1 MKNNQNKVMTMI
13 ACLVLAAA
21 FIAAAVILVTR
32 PADNGEQVTIPA
44 ETETVTE
51 EAAEAEETAEA
62 QEEEAAAEAEAVPAE
77 EETLTALEKIRKE
90 GKLVIAMEGAWQP
103 WTYHDES
110 GALTGFDVEVG
121 ALIAEG
127 LGVTPEYKETA
138 WDGILAGVDSGRF
151 DIACNGVGYTGKRAE
166 SYNFSTPYVY
176 TEMVLVVRADNEEI
190 KTLDDLKGKKT
201 ANSPNSTYAMR
212 SEAAGAEVVYVDTLG
227 ETMELLQQGRVEAT
241 LNAKDSV
248 DAYLAEHPEAQIKV
262 VLNVAGEPVAIPM
275 QKGERTETLV
285 AEINRILEEARQ
297 NGKLAE
303 LSNKYFGRDLTK
315 EE

>member
-1 MKNNQNKVMTMI
+1 MKKWIVWM
-13 ACLVLAAA
+13 LVIMMA
-21 FIAAAVILVTR
+21 AAAV
-32 PADNGEQVTIPA
+32 PALA
-44 ETETVTE
+44 E
-51 EAAEAEETAEA
+51 EADGLAKIREKG
-62 QEEEAAAEAEAVPAE
+62 
-77 EETLTALEKIRKE
+77 TLT
-90 GKLVIAMEGAWQP
+90 IAMEGVWQP
-103 WTYHDES
+103 WTYHDET

-127 LGVTPEYKETA
+127 LGVQPEYVETA

-151 DIACNGVGYTGKRAE
+151 DIACNGVGFTEKRAE
-166 SYNFSTPYVY
+166 SYNFSDIYVY
-176 TEMVLVVRADNEEI
+176 TQMVLVVRDDNEDIQSIE
-190 KTLDDLKGKKT
+190 DLNGRKT
-201 ANSPNSTYAMR
+201 ANSPNSTYADTAL
-212 SEAAGAEVVYVDTLG
+212 AAGAEVVYVDTLG

-262 VLNVAGEPVAIPM
+262 VLSVAGEPVAIPM

-285 AEINRILEEARQ
+285 EEINRILEEARQ

>member
-1 MKNNQNKVMTMI
+1 MKKNTII
-13 ACLVLAAA
+13 AIICLLIVAAIGVGAYVLNSQGKEKPEEP
-21 FIAAAVILVTR
+21 AAAVET
-32 PADNGEQVTIPA
+32 A
-44 ETETVTE
+44 EVKE
-51 EAAEAEETAEA
+51 EETAE
-62 QEEEAAAEAEAVPAE
+62 ETKD
-77 EETLTALEKIRKE
+77 TLTRIRE
-90 GKLVIAMEGAWQP
+90 SGKLVIAMEGAWQP

-127 LGVTPEYKETA
+127 LGVTPEYMETA

-151 DIACNGVGYTGKRAE
+151 DIACNGVGYTEKRAE

-176 TEMVLVVRADNEEI
+176 TEMVLVVRADNEDI
-190 KTLDDLKGKKT
+190 KSLDDLKGKKT

-227 ETMELLQQGRVEAT
+227 ETMEMLQQGRVEAT

-262 VLNVAGEPVAIPM
+262 VLSVAGEPVAIPM
-275 QKGERTETLV
+275 QKGERTETLME
-285 AEINRILEEARQ
+285 EINRILEEARQ

>member
-1 MKNNQNKVMTMI
+1 MKKNTII
-13 ACLVLAAA
+13 AIICLLIVAAIA
-21 FIAAAVILVTR
+21 VGAYMMYGQGKEKPEEPAAAVETDETKDALTR
-32 PADNGEQVTIPA
+32 
-44 ETETVTE
+44 
-51 EAAEAEETAEA
+51 
-62 QEEEAAAEAEAVPAE
+62 
-77 EETLTALEKIRKE
+77 IRE
-90 GKLVIAMEGAWQP
+90 SGKLVIAMEGAWQP
-103 WTYHDES
+103 WTYHDEG
-110 GALTGFDVEVG
+110 GALTGFDVEIG

-127 LGVTPEYKETA
+127 LGVTPEYQETA

-151 DIACNGVGYTGKRAE
+151 DIACNGVGYTKKRAE

-176 TEMVLVVRADNEEI
+176 TEMVLVVRADNEDI
-190 KTLDDLKGKKT
+190 KSLDDLKGKKT

-227 ETMELLQQGRVEAT
+227 ETMEMLQQGRVEAT

-262 VLNVAGEPVAIPM
+262 VMSVAGEPVAIPM
-275 QKGERTETLV
+275 QKGEGTATLV
-285 AEINRILEEARQ
+285 EEINRILEEARQ

>member
-1 MKNNQNKVMTMI
+1 MKKLI
-13 ACLVLAAA
+13 AVFMVLLMLTASAAM
-21 FIAAAVILVTR
+21 
-32 PADNGEQVTIPA
+32 A
-44 ETETVTE
+44 E
-51 EAAEAEETAEA
+51 
-62 QEEEAAAEAEAVPAE
+62 
-77 EETLTALEKIRKE
+77 TALEEIQAR
-90 GKLVIAMEGAWQP
+90 GTLTIAMEGAWQP

-127 LGVTPEYKETA
+127 LGVTPEYMETA

-151 DIACNGVGYTGKRAE
+151 DIACNGVGYTEKRAE

-176 TEMVLVVRADNEEI
+176 TEMVLVVRADNEDI
-190 KTLDDLKGKKT
+190 KSLDDLKGKKT

-227 ETMELLQQGRVEAT
+227 ETMEMLQQGRVEAT

-262 VLNVAGEPVAIPM
+262 VMSVAGEPVAIPM
-275 QKGERTETLV
+275 QKGEATATLV
-285 AEINRILEEARQ
+285 EEINRILEEARQ

>member
-1 MKNNQNKVMTMI
+1 MKKNTIIAIICLLIVAAIGVGAYVLNSQNKEKPEEAV
-13 ACLVLAAA
+13 
-21 FIAAAVILVTR
+21 AAVET
-32 PADNGEQVTIPA
+32 A
-44 ETETVTE
+44 EVQEPET
-51 EAAEAEETAEA
+51 AEETKDA
-62 QEEEAAAEAEAVPAE
+62 
-77 EETLTALEKIRKE
+77 LTSIRE
-90 GKLVIAMEGAWQP
+90 NGKLVIAMEGVWQP

-110 GALTGFDVEVG
+110 DVLTGFDVEIG

-127 LGVTPEYKETA
+127 LGVTPEYQETA
-138 WDGILAGVDSGRF
+138 WEGILAGVDSGRF
-151 DIACNGVGYTGKRAE
+151 DIACNGVGYTEERAE

-176 TEMVLVVRADNEEI
+176 TEMVLVVRADNEDI
-190 KTLDDLKGKKT
+190 KSLDDLKGKKT

-227 ETMELLQQGRVEAT
+227 ETMEMLQQGRVQAT

-248 DAYLAEHPEAQIKV
+248 DAYLAEHPEAQIKI
-262 VLNVAGEPVAIPM
+262 VLSVAGEPVAIPM
-275 QKGERTETLV
+275 QKGERTETLKE
-285 AEINRILEEARQ
+285 EINRILEEARQ

>member
-1 MKNNQNKVMTMI
+1 MKNKKMLLCAVCAVVVI
-13 ACLVLAAA
+13 AVVVLWATGVFGGKNPETAPEATAA
-21 FIAAAVILVTR
+21 
-32 PADNGEQVTIPA
+32 P
-44 ETETVTE
+44 ETAETVTE
-51 EAAEAEETAEA
+51 TQETGKESEGAKD
-62 QEEEAAAEAEAVPAE
+62 
-77 EETLTALEKIRKE
+77 ALEAIKAR
-90 GKLVIAMEGAWQP
+90 GTLVIAMEGNWQP
-103 WTYHDES
+103 WTYHDAEDK
-110 GALTGFDVEVG
+110 LTGFDVEVG

-127 LGVTPEYKETA
+127 LGVKPEYKETA

-151 DIACNGVGYTGKRAE
+151 DIACNGVGYTEKRAE
-166 SYNFSTPYVY
+166 AYNFSTPYVY
-176 TEMVLVVRADNEEI
+176 TEMVLVVSADNEEI
-190 KTLDDLKGKKT
+190 KSLEDLKGKKT

-212 SEAAGAEVVYVDTLG
+212 SEAAGAEVTYVDTLG
-227 ETMELLQQGRVEAT
+227 ETMEMLQQGRVEAT

-262 VLNVAGEPVAIPM
+262 VLSVAGEPVAIPM
-275 QKGERTETLV
+275 QKGERTESLV

>member
-1 MKNNQNKVMTMI
+1 MKK
-13 ACLVLAAA
+13 LVAVLMALFMLTASAAM
-21 FIAAAVILVTR
+21 
-32 PADNGEQVTIPA
+32 A
-44 ETETVTE
+44 E
-51 EAAEAEETAEA
+51 
-62 QEEEAAAEAEAVPAE
+62 
-77 EETLTALEKIRKE
+77 TALEEIQAR
-90 GKLVIAMEGAWQP
+90 GTLTIAMEGAWQP

-127 LGVTPEYKETA
+127 LGVTPDYKETA

-151 DIACNGVGYTGKRAE
+151 DIACNGVGYTEKRAE
-166 SYNFSTPYVY
+166 SYTFSTPYVY

-190 KTLDDLKGKKT
+190 KSLEDLKGKKT

-227 ETMELLQQGRVEAT
+227 ETMEMLQQGRVEAT

-262 VLNVAGEPVAIPM
+262 VLSVAGEPVAIPM
-275 QKGERTETLV
+275 QKGERTESLV

>member
-1 MKNNQNKVMTMI
+1 MKK
-13 ACLVLAAA
+13 LVAVLMALLMLTASAAM
-21 FIAAAVILVTR
+21 
-32 PADNGEQVTIPA
+32 A
-44 ETETVTE
+44 E
-51 EAAEAEETAEA
+51 
-62 QEEEAAAEAEAVPAE
+62 
-77 EETLTALEKIRKE
+77 TALEEIQAR
-90 GKLVIAMEGAWQP
+90 GTLTIAMEGAWQP

-110 GALTGFDVEVG
+110 GALEVG

-127 LGVTPEYKETA
+127 LGVTPDYKETA

-151 DIACNGVGYTGKRAE
+151 DIACNGVGYTEKRAE
-166 SYNFSTPYVY
+166 SYSFSTPYVY
-176 TEMVLVVRADNEEI
+176 TEMVLVVRADNEDI
-190 KTLDDLKGKKT
+190 KSLDDLKGKKT

-212 SEAAGAEVVYVDTLG
+212 SEAAGAEVIYVDTLG
-227 ETMELLQQGRVEAT
+227 ETMEMLQQGRVEAT

-262 VLNVAGEPVAIPM
+262 VLSVAGEPVAIPV

-285 AEINRILEEARQ
+285 AEINRILEEARE

>member
-1 MKNNQNKVMTMI
+1 MKKNTLI
-13 ACLVLAAA
+13 AIICLLIVAAIGVGAYVLNSQGKEKPEEP
-21 FIAAAVILVTR
+21 AAAVETAEVK
-32 PADNGEQVTIPA
+32 
-44 ETETVTE
+44 ETET
-51 EAAEAEETAEA
+51 AEETKDA
-62 QEEEAAAEAEAVPAE
+62 
-77 EETLTALEKIRKE
+77 LTRIRE
-90 GKLVIAMEGAWQP
+90 SGKLVIAMEGAWQP

-127 LGVTPEYKETA
+127 LGVTPEYMETA

-151 DIACNGVGYTGKRAE
+151 DIACNGVGYTEKRAE

-176 TEMVLVVRADNEEI
+176 TEMVLVVRADNEDI
-190 KTLDDLKGKKT
+190 KSLDDLKGKKT

-227 ETMELLQQGRVEAT
+227 ETMEMLQQGRVEAT

-262 VLNVAGEPVAIPM
+262 VMSVAGEPVAIPM
-275 QKGERTETLV
+275 QKGERTETLM
-285 AEINRILEEARQ
+285 AEINRILEEARE

>member
-1 MKNNQNKVMTMI
+1 MKK
-13 ACLVLAAA
+13 LVAVLMALFMLTASAAM
-21 FIAAAVILVTR
+21 
-32 PADNGEQVTIPA
+32 A
-44 ETETVTE
+44 E
-51 EAAEAEETAEA
+51 
-62 QEEEAAAEAEAVPAE
+62 
-77 EETLTALEKIRKE
+77 TALEEIQTR
-90 GKLVIAMEGAWQP
+90 GTLTIAMEGAWQP

-127 LGVTPEYKETA
+127 LGVTPEYQETA

-151 DIACNGVGYTGKRAE
+151 DIACNGVGYTEKRAE

-176 TEMVLVVRADNEEI
+176 TEMVLVVGADNEEI
-190 KTLDDLKGKKT
+190 KSLDDLKGKKT

-227 ETMELLQQGRVEAT
+227 ETMEMLQQGRVEAT

-262 VLNVAGEPVAIPM
+262 VMSVAGEPVAIPM
-275 QKGERTETLV
+275 QKGEGTATLV
-285 AEINRILEEARQ
+285 EEINRILEEARQ

-303 LSNKYFGRDLTK
+303 LSSKYFGRDLTK

>member
-32 PADNGEQVTIPA
+32 PADNGEPVTIPV

-51 EAAEAEETAEA
+51 E
-62 QEEEAAAEAEAVPAE
+62 AAEAEAVPAE

-151 DIACNGVGYTGKRAE
+151 DIACNGVGYTEKRAE

-262 VLNVAGEPVAIPM
+262 VLSVAGEPVAIPM
-275 QKGERTETLV
+275 QKGEGTATLK
-285 AEINRILEEARQ
+285 AEIDRILEEARQ

-303 LSNKYFGRDLTK
+303 LSMKYFGRDLTVEGK
-315 EE
+315 

>member
-1 MKNNQNKVMTMI
+1 MKKLAV
-13 ACLVLAAA
+13 VLMALLMLTASAAM
-21 FIAAAVILVTR
+21 
-32 PADNGEQVTIPA
+32 A
-44 ETETVTE
+44 E
-51 EAAEAEETAEA
+51 
-62 QEEEAAAEAEAVPAE
+62 
-77 EETLTALEKIRKE
+77 TALEEIQAR
-90 GKLVIAMEGAWQP
+90 GTLTIAMEGAWQP

-127 LGVTPEYKETA
+127 LGVTPDYKETA

-151 DIACNGVGYTGKRAE
+151 DIACNGVGYTEKRAE

-176 TEMVLVVRADNEEI
+176 TEMVLVVRADNEDI
-190 KTLDDLKGKKT
+190 KSLDDLKGKKT

-227 ETMELLQQGRVEAT
+227 ETMEMLQQGRVEAT

-262 VLNVAGEPVAIPM
+262 VLSVAGEPVAIPM
-275 QKGERTETLV
+275 QKGERTRLTGSWRRPGRT
-285 AEINRILEEARQ
+285 ANW
-297 NGKLAE
+297 
-303 LSNKYFGRDLTK
+303 LS
-315 EE
+315 

>member
-1 MKNNQNKVMTMI
+1 MKRNTLIAVICLVIVAAIGVGAYLLNNQEAKK
-13 ACLVLAAA
+13 
-21 FIAAAVILVTR
+21 
-32 PADNGEQVTIPA
+32 
-44 ETETVTE
+44 TE
-51 EAAEAEETAEA
+51 EAAETAVTEA
-62 QEEEAAAEAEAVPAE
+62 AE
-77 EETLTALEKIRKE
+77 EEKDALARIRE
-90 GKLVIAMEGAWQP
+90 SGKLVIAMEGAWQP

-127 LGVTPEYKETA
+127 LGVTPEYQETA

-151 DIACNGVGYTGKRAE
+151 DIACNGVGYTEKRAE

-190 KTLDDLKGKKT
+190 KSLDDLKGKKT

-227 ETMELLQQGRVEAT
+227 ETMEMLVQGRVEAT

-248 DAYLAEHPEAQIKV
+248 DAYLEEHPEAQIKV
-262 VLNVAGEPVAIPM
+262 VMSVAGEPVAIPM
-275 QKGERTETLV
+275 QKGEQTKTLME
-285 AEINRILEEARQ
+285 EINRILEEARQ